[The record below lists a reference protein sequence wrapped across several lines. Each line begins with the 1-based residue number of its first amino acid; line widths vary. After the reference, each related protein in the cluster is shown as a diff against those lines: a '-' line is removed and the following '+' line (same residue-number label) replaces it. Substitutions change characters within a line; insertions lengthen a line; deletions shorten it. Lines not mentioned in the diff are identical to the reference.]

1 MAQKNQETKA
11 ESVFEF
17 VGILPV
23 MKVAVSDNRESTK
36 NEVKLSLWRHLS
48 DWKHK
53 TRYGD

>member
-11 ESVFEF
+11 DTAFEF

-36 NEVKLSLWRHLS
+36 NEVKRSLWRHLS
-48 DWKHK
+48 DRKHQ

>member
-1 MAQKNQETKA
+1 MAQKNQDTKA
-11 ESVFEF
+11 DLAFEF

-36 NEVKLSLWRHLS
+36 KEVKLSLWRHLS
-48 DWKHK
+48 DRKHQ

>member
-1 MAQKNQETKA
+1 MAQKKQETKA
-11 ESVFEF
+11 DTVFEF

-36 NEVKLSLWRHLS
+36 NEVKRILWRHLS
-48 DWKHK
+48 ERKHE